1 MKNRYLQELGFTS
14 GEERAYISLIKLG
27 TSTITPIAK
36 NSDVSRSKLYEVLE
50 KLSKKGVVSHFK
62 KNKVSYFKAAPPSR
76 ILDYLKEKE
85 ENLKKQRETF
95 SSKLPFFEN
104 LAKQSL
110 SQEAEVYEGME
121 GIKNVREIQLKNAK
135 KGDIFYYFGNPAS
148 GHDNVLGY
156 WDDWNKRRIKKKISA
171 FIIYNQDAKEFG
183 ERRKKE
189 LFTKVKYLPKKGST
203 HSWIEIYGN
212 FVVIAIKYENP
223 MSIVIN
229 NKFVAESFKVYF
241 DILWGASLNSLK

>member
-1 MKNRYLQELGFTS
+1 MENRYLQELGFTQ
-14 GEERAYISLIKLG
+14 GEEKVYVSLTKLG

-36 NSDVSRSKLYEVLE
+36 DSGVSRSKLYEVLE

-62 KNKVSYFKAAPPSR
+62 KNNVRYFRAAPPSR

-95 SSKLPFFEN
+95 SSRLSFFEN

-110 SQEAEVYEGME
+110 SQEAEVYEGVE

-135 KGDIFYYFGNPAS
+135 ERSVFYYFGNPAS
-148 GHDNVLGY
+148 GHENVLGY

-171 FIIYNQDAKEFG
+171 LIIYNQDAKNFG
-183 ERRKKE
+183 ERRKKQP
-189 LFTKVKYLPKKGST
+189 FTKVKYLPKKGST
-203 HSWIEIYGN
+203 HSWIEIYGD
-212 FVVIAIKYENP
+212 FVVIAIKYKKP

-241 DILWGASLNSLK
+241 DILWENSLS